1 MPKNNKGVSV
11 SDYAKLNPVP
21 SQRDLGQLILDSI
34 RINNEDF
41 LNKLVSKNTESELGL
56 TSEQLKEISNLLN
69 AVGATS
75 EDRSMSQLLRYY

>member
-1 MPKNNKGVSV
+1 MPENNKGVSV
-11 SDYAKLNPVP
+11 KDYAKLNPVP

-41 LNKLVSKNTESELGL
+41 LNKLVAKNTESELGL
-56 TSEQLKEISNLLN
+56 TNDQLREISNLLN

>member
-1 MPKNNKGVSV
+1 MSKNKKGVSV
-11 SDYAKLNPVP
+11 KDYANLNPAP

-41 LNKLVSKNTESELGL
+41 LNKLVAKNTEGELGL
-56 TSEQLKEISNLLN
+56 TSDQLKEISDLVR
-69 AVGATS
+69 AVGTTS